1 MLLFIIIP
9 LIYSNWILIKVIF
22 DLIREIRVF
31 LLIQDLWFK
40 MIVIFEGREK
50 FFRAENKNSRTLVWT
65 VYRCKTKIYTHVLSV
80 ERKRRGRVK
89 TKVGWGEVLLI
100 KSWGRILGLAVA
112 VTYKFTPLSINAIEV
127 LSFCGRRAR
136 GQRGNIVY
144 IYIYIYTHQVF
155 QRVGRL
161 CCLRPRPIAPRKPA
175 CPPEL
180 RNSVSTEIKR
190 QTVYHRS

>member
-1 MLLFIIIP
+1 
-9 LIYSNWILIKVIF
+9 
-22 DLIREIRVF
+22 
-31 LLIQDLWFK
+31 

-50 FFRAENKNSRTLVWT
+50 FFRAEKKNSRTLVWT

-112 VTYKFTPLSINAIEV
+112 ATYKFTPLSINAIEV

-144 IYIYIYTHQVF
+144 IYIYIYSPSFPTSWATMLSPATAHRTSKASPSSRTSQF
-155 QRVGRL
+155 SFDWNQTTNRL
-161 CCLRPRPIAPRKPA
+161 RSFVTETVRFLRINVTIDPSLFSRLA
-175 CPPEL
+175 
-180 RNSVSTEIKR
+180 
-190 QTVYHRS
+190 